1 MFRDHK
7 CNVLGWQGPPEV
19 PALAKRTAQ
28 PQHSLS
34 LFARLDSLGNGPQP
48 KALAEPY
55 HSGHDFSAF
64 APFGH
69 RGDKT
74 AVYFQLVEGQ
84 RLEME
89 QAGIA
94 LSKIVLR

>member
-1 MFRDHK
+1 MFRYYGWK
-7 CNVLGWQGPPEV
+7 ILGRQGPPEV
-19 PALAKRTAQ
+19 PSLAKLTAQ

-34 LFARLDSLGNGPQP
+34 LFACLDSFGNGPQP

-55 HSGHDFSAF
+55 HSGNDLSAF
-64 APFGH
+64 PSFGH

-94 LSKIVLR
+94 LSKIVER